1 MSDDLDDAAPSA
13 YRPVPL
19 TTYARMPEEE
29 MRQRASAFNALLQR
43 RRTVRFFSAEPVP
56 RSVLEDCLRAAG
68 SAPSGAN
75 LQPWQFVVVG
85 DPALKRKIRAGA
97 EAEEREFYERRAT
110 PEWLAALAPLGTD
123 SDKPFLEDAP
133 WLIAVFYQAY
143 LNRPSGARMKVYYP
157 IDSTGIATGFLI
169 AALHHAGLCCLTHTP
184 SPMAFLNEIL
194 GRPANERPFVL
205 LVVGYPE
212 AGAVIPDITRKRLS
226 DIGTFL

>member
-1 MSDDLDDAAPSA
+1 MSDDVDDAAPSV

-19 TTYARMPEEE
+19 TTYARIPEDE
-29 MRQRASAFNALLQR
+29 MQQRASAFNALLQR
-43 RRTVRFFSAEPVP
+43 RRTVRFFSSEPVP
-56 RSVLEDCLRAAG
+56 RALLEDCLRAAG

-75 LQPWQFVVVG
+75 LQPWRFVVVG
-85 DPALKRKIRAGA
+85 DPALKRKIRIGA
-97 EAEEREFYERRAT
+97 EAEEREFYTRRAT

-143 LNRPSGARMKVYYP
+143 VTRPNGARMKVYYP

-169 AALHHAGLCCLTHTP
+169 AALHNAGLACLTHTP

-205 LVVGYPE
+205 LVVGYPAE
-212 AGAVIPDITRKRLS
+212 GATVPDITRKPLAE
-226 DIGTFL
+226 ICTFL